1 MISILFI
8 SLLNYVLSVST
19 ELDSL
24 EVPFVTTSPHYLYS
38 KRVTDDYV
46 YIMDGN
52 NNDIVLNTL
61 THQYI
66 VLSIRVGYPSLEQP
80 NYPNFFYSNTG
91 VLLYVAENSRRFQV
105 NTVIPLSLNG
115 PTSVGLASHNF
126 NYLNWKI
133 TYDSASI
140 RLFVSGVEKAS
151 NLIVPPLDGSS
162 GSIIFS
168 TGLTLI
174 ITKAM
179 LMNMEYSI
187 IKFIMTI

>member
-1 MISILFI
+1 MISILF
-8 SLLNYVLSVST
+8 
-19 ELDSL
+19 
-24 EVPFVTTSPHYLYS
+24 
-38 KRVTDDYV
+38 
-46 YIMDGN
+46 MDGN

-66 VLSIRVGYPSLEQP
+66 VLSIRLGYPSLEQP

-151 NLIVPPLDGSS
+151 IL
-162 GSIIFS
+162 
-168 TGLTLI
+168 
-174 ITKAM
+174 
-179 LMNMEYSI
+179 
-187 IKFIMTI
+187 

>member
-1 MISILFI
+1 MISILF
-8 SLLNYVLSVST
+8 
-19 ELDSL
+19 
-24 EVPFVTTSPHYLYS
+24 
-38 KRVTDDYV
+38 
-46 YIMDGN
+46 MDGN

-66 VLSIRVGYPSLEQP
+66 VLSIRLGYPSLEQP

-140 RLFVSGVEKAS
+140 RLFVSWVEKAS

-174 ITKAM
+174 YYQSYA
-179 LMNMEYSI
+179 NEYGIYYYKIHNDYLSLI
-187 IKFIMTI
+187 RQEVISDPNLKIGNVFGKCHCNRILFLSGK